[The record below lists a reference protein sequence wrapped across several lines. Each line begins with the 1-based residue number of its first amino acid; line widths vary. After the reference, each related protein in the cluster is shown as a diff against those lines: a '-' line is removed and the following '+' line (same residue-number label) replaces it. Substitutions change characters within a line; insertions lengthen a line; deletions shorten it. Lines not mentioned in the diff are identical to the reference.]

1 MINVEMMFVLFYVQL
16 LVSKY
21 KVLLICCNIIKLI
34 YDKEWDIMVKNINI
48 EKRMMERKR
57 SVFLKRKLEIVFK
70 CLLFVKSDFINQ

>member
-21 KVLLICCNIIKLI
+21 KVLLIWCNIIKLI